1 MKLHPLFG
9 LLALASAAWAE
20 PRTSADYTLAPES
33 TGAGGGR
40 ATSANYTADSA
51 VSDAG
56 GLAAAG
62 SSPVQLAK
70 TGYIGQLY
78 EATTLAPT
86 ADPPTID
93 EGGSRQL
100 AVSATCDAGTTLG
113 LAATDVAWSVFSGPL
128 GEVSATGLASAGIVY
143 QDTPATVRATW
154 GGLIGDLGLTVL
166 DTDPDNFGSYAGDG
180 LEDSWQVFYFGVGNL
195 DAGPAMD
202 PDGDGQDNEFEH
214 TAGLV
219 PTDPLSRLLLR
230 IALVAGQPTH
240 RNLVFQPVVA
250 GRSYRILASTNLE
263 AGTWVP
269 LPGSPPVSDNGD
281 ERTVTDTAATE
292 ARKFYQ
298 VEVTKP

>member
-1 MKLHPLFG
+1 MKIHPLLG

-20 PRTSADYTLAPES
+20 PRASADYTLAPES

-40 ATSANYTADSA
+40 STSANYTADSA

-56 GLAAAG
+56 GLATG
-62 SSPVQLAK
+62 GTDPVHLAK

-78 EATTLAPT
+78 DVTALTPS
-86 ADPPTID
+86 ADPPTVD

-100 AVSATCDAGTTLG
+100 AASATCDDGTTLD
-113 LAATDVAWSVFSGPL
+113 LDEADVAWSVFSGPL

-143 QDTPATVRATW
+143 ADTPAVVRMGW
-154 GGLIGDLGLTVL
+154 GGLTGDLDLTVL
-166 DTDPDNFGSYAGDG
+166 DILHDNFSSYAGDG
-180 LEDSWQVFYFGVGNL
+180 LDDSWQVFYFGVGNL

-202 PDGDGQDNEFEH
+202 PDGDGQDNAFEE

-230 IALVAGQPTH
+230 IALVAGEPTH
-240 RNLVFQPVVA
+240 RNLVFQPVVD
-250 GRSYRILASTNLE
+250 GRSYRILASTSLE
-263 AGTWVP
+263 AGTWAP
-269 LPGSPPVSDNGD
+269 LPGSPPVSDDGD
-281 ERTVTDTAATE
+281 ERTITDTAATE